1 MYNKNKAYLKKGLR
15 RALHLDMLFQIKK
28 SQRCTMSLDREIWVP
43 RSKKYELR
51 KSENKFPFFKKAYFL
66 RKTLPRS

>member
-28 SQRCTMSLDREIWVP
+28 SQRCTMSLDREIWVAG
-43 RSKKYELR
+43 SKK
-51 KSENKFPFFKKAYFL
+51 
-66 RKTLPRS
+66 